1 MAQNTKKDDCT
12 IVIDKIYS
20 YLEKGRIA
28 LNLKGLNI
36 NDLKTEEGP
45 LECLMNYSDG
55 IISGEHLCS
64 IIEEYLSKRF
74 LEAINDLNGYVES
87 LVERFKEHEKIDTVL
102 QVLEIFVNDWKEYLV
117 WFNLIETK
125 SRDVIFCPASQR
137 DADVGKIISLFKED
151 QSYYDKYI
159 TSLASFL
166 KKRHYPDRTI
176 IMTNDIDKIREGELA
191 NLATSC
197 IVIEIGL
204 KNSAINKYLKRLLS
218 TKSQGSSNGK
228 VKVDWKKFD
237 TYKYKVKKT
246 IEKSLERQGIKNVEV
261 ETITKLINYF
271 LWVKLAYNNYSPGF
285 KYIILIPATVFGSI
299 PYSINI
305 GLRKWPGYE
314 FIFKMR
320 ALVSSIFSPILEHR
334 IIGESLRSAI
344 AAIMSRNMSHN
355 IGSHVLAR
363 LTNAELASCIR
374 GQNPEQIAKIIC
386 VNDKCTEEEKEL
398 SNNCINSIIG
408 LSEWS
413 NNMQIFL
420 RYLQQRQDFIATI
433 STEWPEW
440 TDSAYFLR
448 DVMQW
453 FLQQKHLLD
462 NIAASED
469 LVGHSYDHPS
479 GKNDIRFH
487 IFLCPSKYWNG
498 KPKGCNS
505 VEERYKQIKN
515 KNNKGKN
522 NDFIILYTNQGEGE
536 LSLEKDILISIP
548 GGIVGYHAFYIM
560 IENIIRNAAKH
571 SYKKSGADHLDV
583 VIEILS
589 DPEGKI
595 GIEKNGRKQEAFL
608 FRIYDNVSRI
618 TNKKEILLWGSNKKR
633 GMNDRLGDSL
643 IDESAKLKKESW
655 GLAEIKI
662 SAAYLRGLEINRL
675 GANASSICGDPACSL
690 SQQAQSELGSSAIIR
705 AVKSPLGT
713 LGYEFFVLKPRL
725 VGIHCKNG
733 GR

>member
-1 MAQNTKKDDCT
+1 
-12 IVIDKIYS
+12 
-20 YLEKGRIA
+20 
-28 LNLKGLNI
+28 
-36 NDLKTEEGP
+36 
-45 LECLMNYSDG
+45 
-55 IISGEHLCS
+55 
-64 IIEEYLSKRF
+64 
-74 LEAINDLNGYVES
+74 
-87 LVERFKEHEKIDTVL
+87 
-102 QVLEIFVNDWKEYLV
+102 
-117 WFNLIETK
+117 
-125 SRDVIFCPASQR
+125 
-137 DADVGKIISLFKED
+137 
-151 QSYYDKYI
+151 
-159 TSLASFL
+159 
-166 KKRHYPDRTI
+166 
-176 IMTNDIDKIREGELA
+176 
-191 NLATSC
+191 
-197 IVIEIGL
+197 
-204 KNSAINKYLKRLLS
+204 
-218 TKSQGSSNGK
+218 
-228 VKVDWKKFD
+228 
-237 TYKYKVKKT
+237 
-246 IEKSLERQGIKNVEV
+246 
-261 ETITKLINYF
+261 
-271 LWVKLAYNNYSPGF
+271 
-285 KYIILIPATVFGSI
+285 
-299 PYSINI
+299 
-305 GLRKWPGYE
+305 
-314 FIFKMR
+314 
-320 ALVSSIFSPILEHR
+320 
-334 IIGESLRSAI
+334 
-344 AAIMSRNMSHN
+344 
-355 IGSHVLAR
+355 
-363 LTNAELASCIR
+363 
-374 GQNPEQIAKIIC
+374 
-386 VNDKCTEEEKEL
+386 
-398 SNNCINSIIG
+398 
-408 LSEWS
+408 
-413 NNMQIFL
+413 
-420 RYLQQRQDFIATI
+420 
-433 STEWPEW
+433 
-440 TDSAYFLR
+440 LR